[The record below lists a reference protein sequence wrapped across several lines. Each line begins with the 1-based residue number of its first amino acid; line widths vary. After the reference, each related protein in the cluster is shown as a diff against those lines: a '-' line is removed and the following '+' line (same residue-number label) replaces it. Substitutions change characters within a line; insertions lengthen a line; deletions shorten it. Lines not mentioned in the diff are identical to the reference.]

1 MSRSPIRQQFPI
13 LNQMMGSYPLCYL
26 DNAAT
31 SQKPERVIQAM
42 DDYYRRYNANV
53 HRGSY
58 QLSATAT
65 SAFEAVRRQLQQFI
79 HAAHPQEVIFTHGT
93 TEALNLLAYG
103 LNKHIKPGDRIL
115 VDSTAHHANLVPW
128 QQLAQRCGAELIA
141 IPLTDELRLDR
152 QALRTLLQQPTRLVA
167 LNHVSN
173 VLGTVNDIAA
183 LAQEIR
189 AAGAICVVDGAQ
201 AIGHLPVDVQ
211 QLGCDFYAF
220 SGHKMY
226 GPTGVGVLW
235 GRLPLLATLE
245 PMLTGGEMIKTVSFT
260 QTEFGELPF
269 RLEAGTPPIAEV
281 IGLGAAIDFLNS
293 VDRNNAQQ
301 QEQQLLQ
308 QLQQQLAALPGIT
321 LYGAH
326 ADNRGAIAFNLEGEH
341 HQDVGIL
348 LDQQGV
354 AIRCGHHC
362 AMPLMDA
369 MGLKGCCRVSLG
381 IYSNANDITRFIQAL
396 RTTITLL
403 TGE

>member
-1 MSRSPIRQQFPI
+1 MSSSIIRQQFP
-13 LNQMMGSYPLCYL
+13 LLQQMMGSYPLCYL

-42 DDYYRRYNANV
+42 DDYYRRNNANV

-58 QLSATAT
+58 QLSAAAT
-65 SAFEAVRRQLQQFI
+65 SAFEAVRLKVQQFI
-79 HAAHPQEVIFTHGT
+79 HAPQPQEVIFTHGT

-103 LNKHIKPGDRIL
+103 LGKQLQPGDRIL

-128 QQLAQRCGAELIA
+128 QQLAQRCGAEIIA
-141 IPLTDELRLDR
+141 IPLTHELRLDH
-152 QALRTLLQQPTRLVA
+152 QALKVLLQQPTKLVA
-167 LNHVSN
+167 LSHVSN
-173 VLGTVNDIAA
+173 VLGSVNDIPT

-211 QLGCDFYAF
+211 LLGCDFYAF

-235 GRLPLLATLE
+235 GRQSRLETLE
-245 PMLTGGEMIKTVSFT
+245 PMLTGGEMIKSVSFAH
-260 QTEFGELPF
+260 TEFGELPF

-293 VDRNNAQQ
+293 LERDQVQQ
-301 QEQQLLQ
+301 QEQQLLL

-326 ADNRGAIAFNLEGEH
+326 ADNSGALAFNLAGEH

-362 AMPLMDA
+362 AMPLMQLL
-369 MGLKGCCRVSLG
+369 GLKGCCRASLG
-381 IYSNANDITRFIQAL
+381 VYNNADDIERFIKAM
-396 RTTITLL
+396 RTTITML